1 MTKCKNGKTEIAV
14 LKEQMDETKEFVKD
28 MKNNHLP
35 HIYDTL
41 NKININL
48 AKLGIWDKLKSIA
61 LVISSG
67 IIGAMAAY
75 IFLN

>member
-14 LKEQMDETKEFVKD
+14 LKEQMDETKECVKD

>member
-1 MTKCKNGKTEIAV
+1 MTKCRNGKTEIAV

-48 AKLGIWDKLKSIA
+48 AKVGIWDKLKSIA